1 MSKYEEKLELGSV
14 SSNVVT
20 LRGAYHYA
28 STDLNIILQ
37 VGTNFGH
44 PTLNSSFTKYR
55 FLQVKNSCAT
65 IVLNGLSVP
74 NLFQLSKGDLSFR
87 SMPTASTNC
96 ANLE

>member
-44 PTLNSSFTKYR
+44 PTLNSSFTKYG
-55 FLQVKNSCAT
+55 FLQNTVVVGWGGGLWGEKNK
-65 IVLNGLSVP
+65 NGRGGEK
-74 NLFQLSKGDLSFR
+74 N
-87 SMPTASTNC
+87 
-96 ANLE
+96 